1 MNNPTVIVK
10 ASAEVGE
17 GPFWVPGDNLVH
29 WVDIPPGKI
38 LTTDYT
44 TGHTETFGYK
54 EMIGAAVPRLG
65 GGMLAAVE
73 SGFVGFDKNW
83 GITHTLD
90 LLGENYRMNDAKTD
104 AAGRFWAGSNTI
116 DFIPGEG
123 SLWRLDENWD
133 ATVVHTGL
141 TLPNGI
147 GWSPDNTAM
156 YVVDSMQKILL
167 KFPFDPT
174 SSTIA
179 GDPTLFAGPE
189 AFDGLPD
196 GLAMDTRGH
205 IWIAE
210 FGSAQLTEF
219 SPDGTIVSRI
229 AMPTQQPTSC
239 AFVGPELD
247 KLWVTS
253 AAIGLDPAT
262 DPDAGS
268 IFEIAGMPAR
278 GIPVVPFAG

>member
-1 MNNPTVIVK
+1 MTTPSIAIK

-17 GPFWVPGDNLVH
+17 GPFWIPGDNIVH
-29 WVDIPPGKI
+29 WVDIPPGHI
-38 LTTDYT
+38 LTTDYD
-44 TGHTETFGYK
+44 TGHTEKFVYK
-54 EMIGAAVPRLG
+54 EMVGAAVPRSR

-73 SGFVGFDKNW
+73 SGFVGFNRDW
-83 GITHTLD
+83 GVTHTLD
-90 LLGENYRMNDAKTD
+90 LLGDNYRMNDAKTD
-104 AAGRFWAGSNTI
+104 ASGLFWAGSNTI

-123 SLWRLDENWD
+123 SLWRLDENWN

-147 GWSPDNTAM
+147 GWSPDNTVM
-156 YVVDSMQKILL
+156 YVVDSMQKVIL
-167 KFPFDPT
+167 KFPFDPDT
-174 SSTIA
+174 SIIA
-179 GDPTLFAGPE
+179 GEPEVFAGPE
-189 AFDGLPD
+189 VFNGLPD

-205 IWIAE
+205 IWLAE
-210 FGSAQLTEF
+210 FGSGQLMEF

-229 AMPTQQPTSC
+229 AIPTEQTTSC
-239 AFVGPELD
+239 AFVGPQLD

-262 DPDAGS
+262 DPHAGS
-268 IFEIAGMPAR
+268 IFEITGLPAP